1 MDANELVEQVAM
13 AMEGPFDRAG
23 HLNPKKLAECRM
35 IRWAMLSHQEQGMM
49 LNRARAA
56 LREIVAAAGGVDAL
70 EWSAA
75 KVRKDEPATA
85 ALLRALAEGGKDA

>member
-1 MDANELVEQVAM
+1 MDANELVERVARAIYGDEYT
-13 AMEGPFDRAG
+13 AMV
-23 HLNPKKLAECRM
+23 AEARDYDGEPNG
-35 IRWAMLSHQEQGMM
+35 RSAQFEVAAM
-49 LNRARAA
+49 RKIARAA

>member
-1 MDANELVEQVAM
+1 MDANELVERVRSVA
-13 AMEGPFDRAG
+13 AAVPLGEPGWD
-23 HLNPKKLAECRM
+23 ERM
-35 IRWAMLSHQEQGMM
+35 
-49 LNRARAA
+49 ARAA